1 MTKSEFQAVIRSLK
15 QQWALSLAQCDNSSG
30 RRGVEMQLEAVEEIC
45 DHRINPEVNR
55 LLAGLPGEVK
65 VKPALP
71 RSDAVPGK
79 ALVLPVVDDPKQ
91 FRARKPGKFKPTHA
105 SRLRDATGA

>member
-15 QQWALSLAQCDNSSG
+15 RQWALSLAQCDNSSG

-55 LLAGLPGEVK
+55 LLADLPGEAGA
-65 VKPALP
+65 KPALP
-71 RSDAVPGK
+71 RPDAALGK

-91 FRARKPGKFKPTHA
+91 FRARNPGKFKPTHA
-105 SRLRDATGA
+105 SRMRAVAGA